1 VREISGTTRIFGVLA
16 HPVHQVKAPQLINR
30 LLERIGFDGVMVPIH
45 VQPDGFA
52 ALVEA
57 LRQMRNLDGFV
68 VTVPHKTSMPAL
80 CDELTP
86 PARLVEAVNIVRRHA
101 DGRLSGGILDGDGF
115 VSGLRGEGIEPAG
128 LDVYMAGAG
137 GAASAIAVALASAG
151 VSRLT
156 IANRTA
162 SKAQALAER
171 LSDHFPS
178 IDFAVGT
185 GDPRGHALVI
195 NATSLGLQEDDP
207 LPLEADRLAAGQIVA
222 EIIMKPACT
231 RLLSIATQRGCRIQ
245 YGEPM
250 LAAQIELMAAFMG
263 VPLPATTAP
272 SPSPNL
278 R

>member
-1 VREISGTTRIFGVLA
+1 MREISGTTRIFGVLA

-52 ALVEA
+52 ALVDA

-86 PARLVEAVNIVRRHA
+86 AARLVEAVNIVRRQA

-115 VSGLRGEGIEPAG
+115 VSGLRGAGIDVAG

-137 GAASAIAVALASAG
+137 GAASAIAFALAGAG

-162 SKAQALAER
+162 SKAQALIER
-171 LSDHFPS
+171 LSGHFPS
-178 IDFAVGT
+178 IAFALGN
-185 GDPRGHALVI
+185 GDPRGHALVV

-207 LPLEADRLAAGQIVA
+207 LPMEADRLDAGQIVA

-231 RLLSIATQRGCRIQ
+231 RLLSIAIQRGCRIQ

-263 VPLPATTAP
+263 VPLPAATAP
-272 SPSPNL
+272 GTPP